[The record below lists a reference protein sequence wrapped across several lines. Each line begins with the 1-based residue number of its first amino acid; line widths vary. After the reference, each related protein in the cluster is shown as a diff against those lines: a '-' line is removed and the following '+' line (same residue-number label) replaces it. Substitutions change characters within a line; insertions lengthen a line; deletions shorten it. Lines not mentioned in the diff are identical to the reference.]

1 MFGINW
7 QVSTREHDVQVER
20 GVAIPTSDGVMLSAD
35 IFRPATAGRFPALL
49 GVHAYNMAMQTAP
62 SRPQAIQGRNAQAE
76 AGDPQFF
83 VRRGYVHVIVNARG
97 TGRSQGEYSHYG
109 PRDVQDIADVI
120 GWIAA
125 QPWCTG
131 NVGMFGASYFSVCAK
146 QVAALNP
153 PALKAVFAP
162 YGYTDFYRD
171 KFYHGGIL
179 AHTFLTSWSKQLAG
193 VRVRGW
199 SRQALGE
206 EEYGRRLAGLA
217 ADQDLMAVPELRAA
231 VMTPDVG
238 AHALIVDVLMNPLDG
253 PYWAERNPDLE
264 SIRVPILVG
273 ASWDMFLL
281 HLPGEFRAWERIS
294 APKKMIV
301 GPPIYLDRPLY
312 QYAFESLRFFDHWL
326 KGNDTGFMDGPPISL
341 FVTGDNQTWRDST
354 QWPLQQT
361 AWHPFYLHERGLLSE
376 HEHWPN
382 EGGSSYEDNAYNL
395 RDGLTFETPPLVERT
410 EVIGPITA
418 TIYAS
423 TTQPEL
429 LLFASLWDVA
439 PSGERRLLTR
449 GWLRGTL
456 REVDPTRSKPWLV
469 HHPFRSRSPV
479 KPGVPTRYDLNL
491 VPTGHVFQAGHRV
504 AFRISSSDAE
514 PAASFLEV
522 LAQGHLLQQSP
533 SWVTIH
539 HDAEH
544 PSVVHLPVTSGNRI
558 GTFISG
564 GSGAQRGASA
574 ASAPATA
581 PKSAWDNW

>member
-1 MFGINW
+1 MFGTHW
-7 QVSTREHDVQVER
+7 QLSPRAHSVEVER
-20 GVAIPTSDGVMLSAD
+20 NVSIPTSDGTCLSAD
-35 IFRPATAGRFPALL
+35 IFRPQGPGRFPGLL
-49 GVHAYNMAMQTAP
+49 GVHAYDMAMQSAP

-76 AGDPQFF
+76 AGDPNFY

-109 PRDVQDIADVI
+109 PRDAQDIADVI
-120 GWIAA
+120 AWMAE

-131 NVGMFGASYFSVCAK
+131 GVGMFGASYFSVCAK

-179 AHTFLTSWSKQLAG
+179 AHGFLTSWSRHLAG

-199 SRQALGE
+199 AREALGE
-206 EEYGRRLAGLA
+206 EEYRRRLLELA
-217 ADQDLMAVPELRAA
+217 ADRDLMAVPELRAA
-231 VMTPDVG
+231 VNSPESG
-238 AHALIVDVLMNPLDG
+238 AHPLIVDVLMNPLDG
-253 PYWAERNPDLE
+253 PYWAQRNPRLE
-264 SIRVPILVG
+264 DIRVPMLIG
-273 ASWDMFLL
+273 ASWDMFFL
-281 HLPGEFRAWERIS
+281 HLPGEFRAWERIKS
-294 APKKMIV
+294 PKRMIV

-326 KGNDTGFMDGPPISL
+326 KDNDTGYMDGPPVRL
-341 FVTGDNQTWRDST
+341 FITGRDQSWEDAAD
-354 QWPLQQT
+354 WPLPQT

-382 EGGSSYEDNAYNL
+382 EGGSSFEDNVYNS
-395 RDGLTFETPPLVERT
+395 RDSLTFETPPLVEST
-410 EVIGPITA
+410 EVIGPIVA

-449 GWLRGTL
+449 GWLRGSL
-456 REVDPTRSKPWLV
+456 REVDVERSRPWHV
-469 HHPFRSRSPV
+469 HHPFANRQPV
-479 KPGVPTRYDLNL
+479 EPGRATRYDLNL
-491 VPTGHVFQAGHRV
+491 VPIGHHFKAGHRIALRV
-504 AFRISSSDAE
+504 SSSDTE
-514 PAASFLEV
+514 PAGSFLEL
-522 LAQGHLLQQSP
+522 LAQGHVLQQAP

-544 PSVVHLPVTSGNRI
+544 PSVLQLPITSGNRI

-564 GSGAQRGASA
+564 GSGAQRSA
-574 ASAPATA
+574 EGPSSPVGV
-581 PKSAWDNW
+581 PKTAWDSW